1 MKYGLFIGDHYY
13 PWGGLQDF
21 YGFSGTA
28 GEACSI
34 VDRYREVA
42 AQLNISTSDLWAEVI
57 EIDGDNIRLMWKF
70 DHGQWG
76 GASIMPSDFVIE
88 VQHALEPGFVET
100 RLKELAEAE
109 AYHEKKKAID
119 AAYKKLLDAIS
130 ADDKE
135 AVQKY
140 HDELKALGEV

>member
-21 YGFSGTA
+21 YGFAETA
-28 GEACSI
+28 EEARSI

-42 AQLNISTSDLWAEVI
+42 VQINISTSDLWAEVI
-57 EIDGDNIRLMWKF
+57 EIDGDTIHLLWKF
-70 DHGQWG
+70 DHGQWS
-76 GASIMPSDFVIE
+76 GATILPSDFVIE
-88 VQHALEPGFVET
+88 VQQVLAPGFVET
-100 RLKELAEAE
+100 RLKELAEVK
-109 AYHEKKKAID
+109 AYHEKKKAIE
-119 AAYKKLLDAIS
+119 AAYKNLFDAIG

-140 HDELKALGEV
+140 HDELKDLEES